1 VRIGNT
7 AADVRRY
14 LERWA
19 VGQKKAATA
28 ESRAV
33 MTREIDLLGVW
44 CPRCHSV
51 NELCAAETGLPASG
65 PHPERILES
74 HR

>member
-1 VRIGNT
+1 MRIGNSV
-7 AADVRRY
+7 ADVRSW

-19 VGQKKAATA
+19 VGQKKAARA

-33 MTREIDLLGVW
+33 ITGEVELLGTW

-51 NELCAAETGLPASG
+51 NELCVAETGLPASG